1 MVDELYNFIHNYL
14 FSNKST
20 LYFEYENSITVNAI
34 IKSINIYDINYDIY
48 IDYQFDTTNLGMYNQ
63 IFTMYLTVTTMSII
77 VSYEYI
83 LYWKSIY
90 YKHELLIFYIKLYI
104 FIVINLIDIVLFKY
118 IAFNSIYSETNTL
131 YQSIEYIQIN
141 EYFYSYLSTLLL
153 FILFN
158 ITQLLMISNKNNNIK
173 YLLLILIGYVFQEIE
188 LAIFLFFICKWIFL
202 FEITIYLY
210 IYNKKL
216 DYELEK
222 YNIGI
227 CIGTYNLK

>member
-1 MVDELYNFIHNYL
+1 M
-14 FSNKST
+14 
-20 LYFEYENSITVNAI
+20 
-34 IKSINIYDINYDIY
+34 
-48 IDYQFDTTNLGMYNQ
+48 
-63 IFTMYLTVTTMSII
+63 
-77 VSYEYI
+77 
-83 LYWKSIY
+83 
-90 YKHELLIFYIKLYI
+90 
-104 FIVINLIDIVLFKY
+104 IDIVLFKY

-188 LAIFLFFICKWIFL
+188 LAIFLFFICKLIFL